1 LRDAKDH
8 AGNAVA
14 MKRAADLQEAL
25 PQRPAHWHPDGPS
38 VLNGGD
44 VLADLAAILG
54 RQASK
59 PIADRLGTRRRP
71 IERRSDLLQTLPTN
85 LRYQKW
91 YSPIR
96 FRCRWSSTSL
106 SRQEACL
113 PPYGACTLGHLNLAA
128 FARDGQLDW
137 DAGRHHARRGHL
149 PRQRRRSESLHAARN
164 PAAGSERAAD
174 REAFGGKGW
183 FVENPK
189 DLKSALEAA
198 MAFGGPALVNVM
210 ISQDSARKPQQLR
223 WHS

>member
-1 LRDAKDH
+1 GQVLVRNLLCLLHEPVQQDHSPLRDAKDH

-137 DAGRHHARRGHL
+137 DALAGTTHDAVTFLDNVVEANPYTLPAIRQQALNERRIVK
-149 PRQRRRSESLHAARN
+149 RSAARV
-164 PAAGSERAAD
+164 GSSR
-174 REAFGGKGW
+174 
-183 FVENPK
+183 
-189 DLKSALEAA
+189 
-198 MAFGGPALVNVM
+198 
-210 ISQDSARKPQQLR
+210 IRKI
-223 WHS
+223 

>member
-1 LRDAKDH
+1 MRDAKDH

-25 PQRPAHWHPDGPS
+25 PQRPAHRHPDGPS

-85 LRYQKW
+85 LRYQKL

-137 DAGRHHARRGHL
+137 DALAGTTHDAVTFLDNVVEANPYTLPAIRQQALNERRIVK
-149 PRQRRRSESLHAARN
+149 RSAARV
-164 PAAGSERAAD
+164 GSSR
-174 REAFGGKGW
+174 
-183 FVENPK
+183 
-189 DLKSALEAA
+189 
-198 MAFGGPALVNVM
+198 
-210 ISQDSARKPQQLR
+210 IRKI
-223 WHS
+223 